1 MTTTLQ
7 LADRTFTSEEI
18 IPLLASYKLV
28 PQLLCEMIIDR
39 AIAPINC
46 TPEEKEQACQ
56 QFYQHW
62 GLTSEVQRQAWRE
75 QYHLSQQQLEDLAT
89 RRLRVEKFKQ
99 ATWEHQLQSY
109 FFQRKR
115 QLDRVIYS
123 LIRTT
128 DRGIAHEMYFRLQEE
143 EQSFAEL
150 AHTYSEGPE
159 AATGGLM
166 GPVELGT
173 LHPLLAQL
181 LHTSPVGVIRP
192 PVPLGE
198 WLAIVRLEKFISAEF
213 NEFVRQ
219 RLLQEK
225 FEIWFQQQLNQLSE
239 PDKIWMGVNTA
250 SIRGNIKKSH
260 QFDKRETLTA
270 AS

>member
-7 LADRTFTSEEI
+7 LGDRILSSEEI
-18 IPLLASYKLV
+18 IPLLASYKLI

-46 TPEEKEQACQ
+46 TLEEKEQACQ

-62 GLTSEVQRQAWRE
+62 GLTSEAQRQAWRE
-75 QYHLSQQQLEDLAT
+75 QYHLSQQQLENLAT

-99 ATWEHQLQSY
+99 YTWGHQLQSY
-109 FFQRKR
+109 FFQRKK

-128 DRGIAHEMYFRLQEE
+128 DVGVANEIYFRLQEG

-150 AHTYSEGPE
+150 ARTYSEGPE
-159 AATGGLM
+159 ALTGGLM
-166 GPVELGT
+166 GPIELST
-173 LHPLLAQL
+173 LHPILAQL
-181 LHTSPVGVIRP
+181 LSTSQVGVIRP
-192 PVPLGE
+192 PVLLGE
-198 WLAIVRLEKFISAEF
+198 WQAIIRLEKFIPAEF
-213 NEFVRQ
+213 NEFTRR

-225 FEIWFQQQLNQLSE
+225 FEAWFQQQLEQLSFQ
-239 PDKIWMGVNTA
+239 DKIWMRAATNQQPHT
-250 SIRGNIKKSH
+250 RGK
-260 QFDKRETLTA
+260 LAA

>member
-7 LADRTFTSEEI
+7 LGDRTLTSEEV
-18 IPLLASYKLV
+18 IPLLASYKLI

-62 GLTSEVQRQAWRE
+62 GLTSEFQRQDWRE

-89 RRLRVEKFKQ
+89 RKLRVEKFKQ
-99 ATWEHQLQSY
+99 ATWGDQLQSY

-115 QLDRVIYS
+115 QLTQVIYS

-128 DRGIAHEMYFRLQEE
+128 NSGLAHEMYFRLQEGE
-143 EQSFAEL
+143 ESFVEL
-150 AHTYSEGPE
+150 ARTYSEGPE

-173 LHPLLAQL
+173 LHP
-181 LHTSPVGVIRP
+181 S
-192 PVPLGE
+192 
-198 WLAIVRLEKFISAEF
+198 
-213 NEFVRQ
+213 
-219 RLLQEK
+219 
-225 FEIWFQQQLNQLSE
+225 
-239 PDKIWMGVNTA
+239 
-250 SIRGNIKKSH
+250 
-260 QFDKRETLTA
+260 
-270 AS
+270 

>member
-1 MTTTLQ
+1 MTTSLQ
-7 LADRTFTSEEI
+7 LGDRNLTSEEI
-18 IPLLASYKLV
+18 IPLLASYKLI
-28 PQLLCEMIIDR
+28 PQFLCEMIIDW

-173 LHPLLAQL
+173 LHPLLAEL
-181 LHTSPVGVIRP
+181 LHTSPVGVIIP

-198 WLAIVRLEKFISAEF
+198 WLAIVRLEKFIPAEF
-213 NEFVRQ
+213 NEFMRQ

-225 FEIWFQQQLNQLSE
+225 FEVWFQQQLNQLSE
-239 PDKIWMGVNTA
+239 QDKIWMGVNTA

-260 QFDKRETLTA
+260 QLDKRETLTA

>member
-7 LADRTFTSEEI
+7 LGDRTFSSEEV
-18 IPLLASYKLV
+18 IPLLASYKLI

-39 AIAPINC
+39 AIAAINC

-62 GLTSEVQRQAWRE
+62 DLTSEVQRQNWRE

-99 ATWEHQLQSY
+99 ATWGDQLQSY

-115 QLDRVIYS
+115 QLTQVIYS

-128 DRGIAHEMYFRLQEE
+128 DSGLASEMYFRLQEG
-143 EQSFAEL
+143 EQSFVEL
-150 AHTYSEGPE
+150 ARTYSEGPE

-166 GPVELGT
+166 GPIELGT
-173 LHPLLAQL
+173 LHPILAQL
-181 LHTSPVGVIRP
+181 LYTAQVGVIRP
-192 PVPLGE
+192 PILFGE
-198 WLAIVRLEKFISAEF
+198 WQVIIRLEKFIPAEF
-213 NEFVRQ
+213 NEFVRR

-225 FEIWFQQQLNQLSE
+225 FEAWFQQQLEKLSSQ
-239 PDKIWMGVNTA
+239 DKIWMGVATNQQPHKKRKLAVA
-250 SIRGNIKKSH
+250 S
-260 QFDKRETLTA
+260 
-270 AS
+270 